1 MPATLI
7 EIRRRIPAE
16 DEVALIE
23 AVQAALVEALKIPET
38 DRTVRLIVHE
48 PHRFA
53 IDPSRD
59 DRFTLI
65 TVHLFEGR
73 SINAKSAL
81 YAALVRNLGAL
92 DIPANHVKTVLNEIP
107 RENWGIRG
115 VPATQID
122 LGFEI
127 KV

>member
-65 TVHLFEGR
+65 TAISSRGAR
-73 SINAKSAL
+73 SM
-81 YAALVRNLGAL
+81 
-92 DIPANHVKTVLNEIP
+92 P
-107 RENWGIRG
+107 RARSMRRSCAIWEPWIFPRI
-115 VPATQID
+115 T
-122 LGFEI
+122 
-127 KV
+127 